1 MSGVGNRSGLFLVE
15 KFKSSIHMGQAVG
28 GDPEQKTLNP
38 ILKYCKSRGLRSS
51 HSAPRDVHFGFVRVF
66 PIVHSPLRYSRL
78 VPPTGNKT
86 IVLANIL
93 ISDVLLRYPG

>member
-28 GDPEQKTLNP
+28 GDPEKKTLNP
-38 ILKYCKSRGLRSS
+38 ILKHCKPRDLRSS

-66 PIVHSPLRYSRL
+66 PIVHS
-78 VPPTGNKT
+78 
-86 IVLANIL
+86 
-93 ISDVLLRYPG
+93 LLFVTQG